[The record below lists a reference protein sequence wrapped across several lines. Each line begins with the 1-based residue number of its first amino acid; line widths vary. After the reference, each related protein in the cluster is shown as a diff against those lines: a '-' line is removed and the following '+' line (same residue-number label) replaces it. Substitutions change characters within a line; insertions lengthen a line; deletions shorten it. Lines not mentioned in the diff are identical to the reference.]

1 MYYISNDIRTQKSA
15 DLIANALNEYIL
27 KKNFT
32 EITVTDLQKA
42 SSVSRS
48 TFYRLFDNIVDVLS
62 YQCDKLVSD
71 IIKHI
76 METSTAIT
84 QNIPLIIIQ
93 KIMDNEVLLDV
104 LVKSEHMELL
114 SKSHHNMLDIL
125 SSHSSF
131 PKSINSE
138 TIDYLNSITTA
149 SLISVMSVWVL
160 HGKKESAEE
169 IYQKLK
175 LCFDT
180 LSQLYD

>member
-1 MYYISNDIRTQKSA
+1 MYHISNDIRTQKSA

-27 KKNFT
+27 KKDFT

-71 IIKHI
+71 SIKRI
-76 METSTAIT
+76 MEPPATTT
-84 QNIPLIIIQ
+84 PNLPLVIIQ
-93 KIMDNEVLLDV
+93 EIMDNEVLLDV

-114 SKSHHNMLDIL
+114 SKSHRNMLDIL
-125 SSHSSF
+125 STHSSF
-131 PKSINSE
+131 PKNIDTE
-138 TIDYLNSITTA
+138 TIDYLNSITTTT
-149 SLISVMSVWVL
+149 LISVMSIWVL
-160 HGKKESAEE
+160 HEKKESAEE

-175 LCFDT
+175 LCFDV
-180 LSQLYD
+180 LSQLYG

>member
-1 MYYISNDIRTQKSA
+1 MYHSTNDIRTQKSA
-15 DLIANALNEYIL
+15 DLIANALNEYVL

-32 EITVTDLQKA
+32 EITITDLQKA

-62 YQCDKLVSD
+62 YQCGKLVSG

-76 METSTAIT
+76 VETSTANT

-93 KIMDNEVLLDV
+93 GIMDNEVLLDV

-125 SSHSSF
+125 SSQSSF
-131 PKSINSE
+131 PQRIDTE
-138 TIDYLNSITTA
+138 TIDYINSITTA
-149 SLISVMSVWVL
+149 SLISIMSVWVL
-160 HGKKESAEE
+160 RGKKESAEE

-175 LCFDT
+175 LCFDA